1 MKVFLLAGE
10 VSGDVAAGHLAR
22 TLRALD
28 PAVDLVGLGGSRMR
42 EAGVRILRETT
53 GWGVVGYLEA
63 YIRVPLFALRLFTVL
78 RLIRAERP
86 DVLVLVDFPGF
97 NVAVARRVSRW
108 VPTCYYFPPMAYGR
122 RGNRARV
129 LADVPV
135 RVLVPFEFEAKA
147 YRRAG
152 ADAVFVGHPAVDWT
166 KPHLPREVVF
176 RELGLDPRR
185 PLVALLP
192 GSRVQEVRA
201 LLPVMV
207 EGVRRARSAVP
218 GLQAAV
224 AQAAEHL
231 GPIIQPLAEGLPVVQ
246 GRTHDLLA
254 ASDAAVVASGT
265 ATLEAT
271 ILAVPMVVTY
281 RVSKLTAWIARR
293 IATVPW
299 VSLPNL
305 LAGFEVVPELLQE
318 RATPHLLA
326 TELLAIL
333 EPDRAGRIRSALQ
346 ALRPH
351 LGPPGALE
359 RAAREVLAYP
369 RRIR

>member
-22 TLRALD
+22 TLRTLD
-28 PAVDLVGLGGSRMR
+28 PAVELVGLGGSRMR
-42 EAGVRILRETT
+42 EAGVRILQETAE
-53 GWGVVGYLEA
+53 WGIVGYLEA
-63 YIRVPLFALRLFTVL
+63 YLRVPLFALRLFTVL
-78 RLIRAERP
+78 GLIRAERP

-97 NVAVARRVSRW
+97 NVAVARRASRW

-135 RVLVPFEFEAKA
+135 RVLVPFEFEAEA
-147 YRRAG
+147 YRKAG
-152 ADAVFVGHPAVDWT
+152 ADVVFVGHPAVDWT
-166 KPHLPREVVF
+166 KPQLPKEVLF
-176 RELGLDPRR
+176 RELGLNPHL
-185 PLVALLP
+185 PLVTLLP

-201 LLPVMV
+201 LLPIMV
-207 EGVRRARSAVP
+207 EGVRRARFTVP

-231 GPIIQPLAEGLPVVQ
+231 GPVIRPLAGGLPVVQ
-246 GRTHDLLA
+246 GRTYDLLA

-265 ATLEAT
+265 ATLEGT

-281 RVSKLTAWIARR
+281 RVSKVTAWIARR
-293 IATVPW
+293 IATCPW

-305 LAGFEVVPELLQE
+305 LAGSEVVPELLQE
-318 RATPHLLA
+318 RATPQLLA

-333 EPDRAGRIRSALQ
+333 EPDRAGRVRSALE
-346 ALRPH
+346 ALRPR
-351 LGPPGALE
+351 LGLPGALE
-359 RAAREVLAYP
+359 RAAREILAYP
-369 RRIR
+369 HRIG